1 MQTDLEGKI
10 TMRDTRFRGVR
21 LIQLTGLLALA
32 AFALAAFAQ
41 GWQQA
46 RAQNVGPLELTFLF
60 RDGAMFNYSN
70 GSGWKGIVGDKIDGG
85 YGRQE
90 KWSELFTR
98 SNIRVVCAGQC
109 PDALSRYDKSPQDK
123 VVWKEGPPTA
133 GGRIEVRCGDYHSCA
148 VYQDDKRVHPN
159 GDDSGG
165 WGQVSYVEL
174 APPAK
179 P

>member
-46 RAQNVGPLELTFLF
+46 RAQNVGPLELTFMF

-70 GSGWKGIVGDKIDGG
+70 GSGWKGIVGDKIDAG
-85 YGRQE
+85 YGWER
-90 KWSELFTR
+90 KWPDLFTR
-98 SNIRVVCAGQC
+98 SNIRVVCARQC
-109 PDALSRYDKSPQDK
+109 P
-123 VVWKEGPPTA
+123 
-133 GGRIEVRCGDYHSCA
+133 A
-148 VYQDDKRVHPN
+148 VYQDGKVVQS
-159 GDDSGG
+159 SGG
-165 WGQVSYVEL
+165 DGGGWRQVSYVEL

>member
-1 MQTDLEGKI
+1 MRAGRQPCDANRPSGKI

-21 LIQLTGLLALA
+21 LFQLTGLLALA

-46 RAQNVGPLELTFLF
+46 RAQNVGPLELIFLF
-60 RDGAMFNYSN
+60 RDGAMFIDRN

-109 PDALSRYDKSPQDK
+109 PD
-123 VVWKEGPPTA
+123 
-133 GGRIEVRCGDYHSCA
+133 
-148 VYQDDKRVHPN
+148 
-159 GDDSGG
+159 
-165 WGQVSYVEL
+165 
-174 APPAK
+174 
-179 P
+179 